1 MTRHLTPLAACLL
14 LASPAALLAQNE
26 TDGDVDLDAIDS
38 LFADEEEAA
47 EDDASPGG
55 DVSGDETSD
64 EDPADEGETSDE
76 DEAGED
82 DASEDEE
89 AAEDKPPTPS
99 DLTLAFNGY
108 SNCAT
113 EAGVELEE
121 TGFSLN
127 VIGDEALLRCSGQRA
142 AYVNAFYFSMLPR
155 YPDEPE
161 ATIRASAERLVA
173 QSDAALAHLIVE
185 EASAAREAREA
196 EAAAAE
202 ALEAAEAAEDAEAAD
217 EESSD
222 SDAPD
227 TPDNDDGEAI
237 ADETEPNA

>member
-1 MTRHLTPLAACLL
+1 MTKHITPLAACLL

-26 TDGDVDLDAIDS
+26 TDGDVDLGAIDS
-38 LFADEEEAA
+38 LFADEEEAGEEQAA
-47 EDDASPGG
+47 EEDAAPEGDAS
-55 DVSGDETSD
+55 DDE
-64 EDPADEGETSDE
+64 AETSDE
-76 DEAGED
+76 DEAGGDDATED
-82 DASEDEE
+82 DE

-155 YPDEPE
+155 YPDAPE

-185 EASAAREAREA
+185 EASAARETREA

-202 ALEAAEAAEDAEAAD
+202 ALEAAEAAEDTEGAD
-217 EESSD
+217 EESPD

-227 TPDNDDGEAI
+227 TPDNDDGEAA

>member
-1 MTRHLTPLAACLL
+1 MTKHLTPFAACLL
-14 LASPAALLAQNE
+14 LASPAALVAQE
-26 TDGDVDLDAIDS
+26 QTDGDVDLDVIDS

-47 EDDASPGG
+47 EDNTAPEGDAS
-55 DVSGDETSD
+55 DDE
-64 EDPADEGETSDE
+64 AETSDE

-82 DASEDEE
+82 EATEDDEANDEE
-89 AAEDKPPTPS
+89 AAEEEEPPTPS

-155 YPDEPE
+155 YPDAPE

-185 EASAAREAREA
+185 EASAARETREA
-196 EAAAAE
+196 EAAADE
-202 ALEAAEAAEDAEAAD
+202 ALEAAEAAEDTEGAD
-217 EESSD
+217 EESPD

-227 TPDNDDGEAI
+227 TPDNDDGEAA

>member
-1 MTRHLTPLAACLL
+1 MMKHLTPLAACLL
-14 LASPAALLAQNE
+14 LASPTALVAQNE
-26 TDGDVDLDAIDS
+26 TDGEVDLDAIDS
-38 LFADEEEAA
+38 LFTDEEEAA
-47 EDDASPGG
+47 QEDAAPEGDASE
-55 DVSGDETSD
+55 DADETS
-64 EDPADEGETSDE
+64 AE
-76 DEAGED
+76 DEAGADE
-82 DASEDEE
+82 AGEVGAESEEE
-89 AAEDKPPTPS
+89 KPPTPS

-113 EAGVELEE
+113 DAGVELEE
-121 TGFSLN
+121 TGFSLD

-155 YPDEPE
+155 YPDASE

-196 EAAAAE
+196 EAAAEAE
-202 ALEAAEAAEDAEAAD
+202 ALEEAAENADTVD
-217 EESSD
+217 EESPD
-222 SDAPD
+222 GD
-227 TPDNDDGEAI
+227 TPDTDGLDVDDGEAV

>member
-1 MTRHLTPLAACLL
+1 MTKQLTPLAACLL
-14 LASPAALLAQNE
+14 LAAPAALLAQNE
-26 TDGDVDLDAIDS
+26 TDGNVDLDAIDS

-47 EDDASPGG
+47 EDDAAPDGQAS
-55 DVSGDETSD
+55 DDEASD
-64 EDPADEGETSDE
+64 DDPADEGESTDN
-76 DEAGED
+76 D
-82 DASEDEE
+82 E
-89 AAEDKPPTPS
+89 AAEDEASDEEEPPTPS

-155 YPDEPE
+155 YPDAPE
-161 ATIRASAERLVA
+161 ATVRASAERLVA

-185 EASAAREAREA
+185 EASAARETREA

-202 ALEAAEAAEDAEAAD
+202 ALEAAEAAEDTEGAD
-217 EESSD
+217 EESPD

-227 TPDNDDGEAI
+227 TPDNDDGEAV

>member
-1 MTRHLTPLAACLL
+1 MTKHLTPLAACLL
-14 LASPAALLAQNE
+14 LATPAALVAQE
-26 TDGDVDLDAIDS
+26 QTDGDVDLDAIDS
-38 LFADEEEAA
+38 PFADEDAAA
-47 EDDASPGG
+47 EDDAAPES
-55 DVSGDETSD
+55 DASDDEAEISD
-64 EDPADEGETSDE
+64 KEDAAE
-76 DEAGED
+76 DEATED
-82 DASEDEE
+82 DEADEE
-89 AAEDKPPTPS
+89 PPTPS

-121 TGFSLN
+121 TGFSLD

-155 YPDEPE
+155 YPDAPE

-196 EAAAAE
+196 EAEAVEAAAE
-202 ALEAAEAAEDAEAAD
+202 AAAEAEAAEEEAAD
-217 EESSD
+217 G
-222 SDAPD
+222 D
-227 TPDNDDGEAI
+227 TPDNDDGEAV
-237 ADETEPNA
+237 ADEMEHNA

>member
-1 MTRHLTPLAACLL
+1 MTKHLTPLAACLL
-14 LASPAALLAQNE
+14 LATPAALVAQE
-26 TDGDVDLDAIDS
+26 QTDGDVDLDAIDY
-38 LFADEEEAA
+38 LFADEDAAA
-47 EDDASPGG
+47 EDDAAPES
-55 DVSGDETSD
+55 DASDDEAETSD
-64 EDPADEGETSDE
+64 KEDAAE
-76 DEAGED
+76 DEATED
-82 DASEDEE
+82 DEADEE
-89 AAEDKPPTPS
+89 PPTPS

-121 TGFSLN
+121 TGFSLD

-155 YPDEPE
+155 YPDAPE

-196 EAAAAE
+196 EAAAE
-202 ALEAAEAAEDAEAAD
+202 AEAAEEEAAD
-217 EESSD
+217 G
-222 SDAPD
+222 D
-227 TPDNDDGEAI
+227 TPGNDDGEAV
-237 ADETEPNA
+237 ADEMEPNA

>member
-1 MTRHLTPLAACLL
+1 MTKHLTPLAACLL
-14 LASPAALLAQNE
+14 LATPAALVAQE
-26 TDGDVDLDAIDS
+26 QTDGDVDLDAIDS
-38 LFADEEEAA
+38 LFADEDAAA
-47 EDDASPGG
+47 EDDAAPERDAS
-55 DVSGDETSD
+55 DDEAEISD
-64 EDPADEGETSDE
+64 KEDAAE
-76 DEAGED
+76 DEATED
-82 DASEDEE
+82 DEADEE
-89 AAEDKPPTPS
+89 PPTPS

-121 TGFSLN
+121 TGFSLD

-155 YPDEPE
+155 YPDAPE

-196 EAAAAE
+196 EAEAVEAAAE
-202 ALEAAEAAEDAEAAD
+202 AAAEAEAAEEEAAD
-217 EESSD
+217 G
-222 SDAPD
+222 D
-227 TPDNDDGEAI
+227 TPDNDDGEAV
-237 ADETEPNA
+237 ADEMEPNA

>member
-1 MTRHLTPLAACLL
+1 MTMHLTPLAACLL
-14 LASPAALLAQNE
+14 LASPVALLAQNE
-26 TDGDVDLDAIDS
+26 MDGDVDLDAIDS

-47 EDDASPGG
+47 EEDTAPEGDAS
-55 DVSGDETSD
+55 DHEAETSD
-64 EDPADEGETSDE
+64 EDQT
-76 DEAGED
+76 GED

-155 YPDEPE
+155 YPDAPE

-202 ALEAAEAAEDAEAAD
+202 ALEAAEAAEDAEGAD

-237 ADETEPNA
+237 ADETEPTA